1 MCPHLITFKI
11 ECFLLRPLWAHFQ
24 RFLLDGGHT
33 LHSTG
38 AWVWPGADLRIQD
51 LCRPDRT
58 FFCESTSSYNWLE
71 NQFCIH
77 RGFSCFWCWSAID
90 RFWAAFVEIDAGT
103 GTQNFLTRSTRSI
116 SFPFPPLCQKFLNL
130 QMLFF
135 VVGSIQR
142 ETWNLKKWKR
152 LESVISE
159 LYLVMII
166 LNTKHYLFLLKTLTF
181 CWKKKNMS

>member
-1 MCPHLITFKI
+1 MHILFHVGSIYLPSPRQNIKTNLGRFAKLFIILGKLANKCVLIWLLPLRLSV
-11 ECFLLRPLWAHFQ
+11 FLLRPLWAHFQ

-38 AWVWPGADLRIQD
+38 AWVWPGANLRIQD

-58 FFCESTSSYNWLE
+58 FFGKSIPSYNWLE

-130 QMLFF
+130 
-135 VVGSIQR
+135 
-142 ETWNLKKWKR
+142 
-152 LESVISE
+152 
-159 LYLVMII
+159 
-166 LNTKHYLFLLKTLTF
+166 
-181 CWKKKNMS
+181 